1 MKRTHSIPWLLL
13 LLGALG
19 FPAHA
24 ADPAANRAGGKI
36 VIVPPADAAK
46 DAAGNE
52 DEDVSRM
59 PRKTPEPRDPTRGMY
74 DPHTDREGDTRSL
87 NELSHDRL
95 NIDGQRSRSLGDLA
109 SPLRERR
116 AIDQGRGRIRSDS
129 GERTY
134 GTPSLH
140 ERLGVQD
147 SRKEYRI
154 DSTRQ
159 IGDDPIEENGA
170 SDYRVYRTW

>member
-1 MKRTHSIPWLLL
+1 ML

-19 FPAHA
+19 LPAHA
-24 ADPAANRAGGKI
+24 ADAANRAGGKI
-36 VIVPPADAAK
+36 VIAPPADAAK
-46 DAAGNE
+46 EAASSE

-59 PRKTPEPRDPTRGMY
+59 PRKSPEPRDPTRGMY
-74 DPHTDREGDTRSL
+74 DPHTDREGDSRSIQ
-87 NELSHDRL
+87 ELSRDRL
-95 NIDGQRSRSLGDLA
+95 NIDGKRSRSLGDLA

-116 AIDQGRGRIRSDS
+116 SIDQARGRIRSD
-129 GERTY
+129 ERTY